1 MAKKPSQAA
10 AVAAVI
16 NPASLTAN
24 TYVSAYVDMKN
35 FEQVLAVILLGAMT
49 TNGTFNAKL
58 RQATSSG
65 GANVKDITGKSVTE
79 LTEAGTDS
87 NKQVLINCRADELDV
102 AGGFSFVALS
112 VTTAT
117 AATIAGA
124 VLLGFNP
131 TFGPASD
138 YDLASVDEIV
148 G

>member
-1 MAKKPSQAA
+1 MAMKPSQMV
-10 AVAAVI
+10 AVAATI
-16 NPASLTAN
+16 DPASLTAN
-24 TYVSAYVDMKN
+24 TYVSDYVDMKN

-58 RQATSSG
+58 RQATSG
-65 GANVKDITGKSVTE
+65 AGANVKDITGKAVTE

-87 NKQVLINCRADELDV
+87 NKQVLIQCRADELDV
-102 AGGFSFVALS
+102 SGGFSFVALS

-124 VLLGFNP
+124 ALLGFNP
-131 TFGPASD
+131 TYGPASD